1 MRDTLKSCSDDL
13 IIHSTVDRSGLWQA
27 LTPQIFPLGLLI
39 EALERAIKDGYFVTD
54 EAQAMEYSGY
64 KCEIVEGHADNIKI
78 TRPSDLLMASV
89 ILRAQAEDDRRIVL

>member
-1 MRDTLKSCSDDL
+1 
-13 IIHSTVDRSGLWQA
+13 
-27 LTPQIFPLGLLI
+27 
-39 EALERAIKDGYFVTD
+39 
-54 EAQAMEYSGY
+54 MEYSGY